1 MHSLIALSSIIKQGE
16 ADNLVLSLFLFN
28 KFYRLLSP
36 EINRQDG
43 INVVLYS
50 ISVLQLL
57 QMVYIYIYLLAIL
70 NHAIIVVTAI
80 TVNLLRQLS
89 DIVPAMF
96 QYGLLIM
103 GLLIVNVVVPL
114 EHCKS
119 GNNLVLIFIVYLT
132 YSRLLFLSYRKFSF
146 RNFQF
151 NNLDWFLW
159 YDEILTE
166 LELYQANV
174 TFTWK
179 PINFYMSVL
188 STLYGLNG

>member
-36 EINRQDG
+36 EIDRQDG

-80 TVNLLRQLS
+80 TVNLLHQLS
-89 DIVPAMF
+89 DIVSAMF

>member
-80 TVNLLRQLS
+80 TVNLLHQLS
-89 DIVPAMF
+89 DIVSAMF

>member
-43 INVVLYS
+43 VNVVLYS

-89 DIVPAMF
+89 DIVSAMF

>member
-89 DIVPAMF
+89 DIVSAMF

-103 GLLIVNVVVPL
+103 DLLIVNVVVPL

>member
-89 DIVPAMF
+89 DIVSAMF

-166 LELYQANV
+166 LELYPANV

>member
-43 INVVLYS
+43 VNVVLYS

-89 DIVPAMF
+89 DIVSAMF

-151 NNLDWFLW
+151 NNLDWFL
-159 YDEILTE
+159 
-166 LELYQANV
+166 
-174 TFTWK
+174 
-179 PINFYMSVL
+179 
-188 STLYGLNG
+188 

>member
-89 DIVPAMF
+89 DIVSAMF

-159 YDEILTE
+159 NDEILTE

>member
-36 EINRQDG
+36 EIDRQDG

-89 DIVPAMF
+89 DIVSAMF

>member
-89 DIVPAMF
+89 DIVSAMF

>member
-89 DIVPAMF
+89 DIVSAMF

-103 GLLIVNVVVPL
+103 GLLIVNVVVSL

>member
-57 QMVYIYIYLLAIL
+57 QMVYIYIYFLAIL

-89 DIVPAMF
+89 DIVSAMF

-159 YDEILTE
+159 NDEILTE

>member
-89 DIVPAMF
+89 DIVSAMF

-174 TFTWK
+174 TFAWK

>member
-1 MHSLIALSSIIKQGE
+1 MHSLIALSSIIKQSE

-89 DIVPAMF
+89 DIVSAMF

>member
-50 ISVLQLL
+50 ISVFQLL

-89 DIVPAMF
+89 DIVSAMF

-166 LELYQANV
+166 LELYRANV